1 MISFGDSSRIY
12 LAKGAT
18 DLRKSIHTLAMV
30 VQASFAMDPYDA
42 SLYVFCNHRRNR
54 LKILQYDRNG
64 FGLYCKALEK
74 GKFAWPGEQ
83 DGMMELTEE
92 ELRWLLHGLSLM
104 DKKSLTEL
112 ETKFS
117 Y

>member
-1 MISFGDSSRIY
+1 MIEFGKTSPIY

-18 DLRKSIHTLAMV
+18 DLRKSIHTLAML
-30 VQASFAMDPYDA
+30 VQASFEMDPYNE

-64 FGLYCKALEK
+64 FWLYYKALDT
-74 GKFAWPGEQ
+74 GKFAWTGES
-83 DGMMELTEE
+83 DGVMELTEE
-92 ELRWLLHGLSLM
+92 ELQWLLHGLSLM
-104 DKKSLTEL
+104 DKQSLTQPQA
-112 ETKFS
+112 KFS

>member
-1 MISFGDSSRIY
+1 VISFGDTSQIY
-12 LAKGAT
+12 VARGAT

-64 FGLYCKALEK
+64 FCLYYKALDS
-74 GKFAWPGEQ
+74 GKFAWPREA
-83 DGMMELTEE
+83 DGVMELTEE
-92 ELRWLLHGLSLM
+92 ELRWLLHGLSLL
-104 DKKSLTEL
+104 DKKSQDEL
-112 ETKFS
+112 RAKFS

>member
-1 MISFGDSSRIY
+1 MIGVGKSSPIY

-18 DLRKSIHTLAMV
+18 DLRKSIHTLAML
-30 VQASFAMDPYDA
+30 VQASFEMDPYNE

-64 FGLYCKALEK
+64 FWLYYKALDS
-74 GKFAWPGEQ
+74 GKFAWPSETEGV
-83 DGMMELTEE
+83 MELTED
-92 ELRWLLHGLSLM
+92 ELQWLLHGLNLM
-104 DKKSLTEL
+104 DKQALTQPQ
-112 ETKFS
+112 TKFS